1 MAKVNVRETDP
12 ARYRMVKAEQDRLR
26 REYGLTPKLIE
37 PCPYCDHK
45 TLVLYKGSHGAATAV
60 CSRCGE
66 EVFFPP
72 VHFRLA

>member
-1 MAKVNVRETDP
+1 M
-12 ARYRMVKAEQDRLR
+12 
-26 REYGLTPKLIE
+26 PKLIE